1 MRSTA
6 ALVLLLLTFTAAPGI
21 AQIVPATG
29 IAGVVT
35 DSSGG
40 ALVGA
45 TVVYTNGAAEQ
56 TTVTDA
62 NGRFAFEVVPPGQ
75 GTVTAAFP
83 HFQAASQPARR
94 GGTLALVLLPDVVSE
109 TVEVNGVRPA
119 TRRVVSAT
127 RTDTLLRDVPQ
138 AVSVVTQELIADQR
152 MQSMADVVRYMP
164 GVGMAQGEGHRDAP
178 VLRGNTT
185 TSDFFVDGVR
195 DDVQYFRDVYNVER
209 VEALKGPNAM
219 IFGRGGVG
227 GVINRVSR
235 QADWSSPR
243 EVGLQFGS
251 WGDRRFTT
259 DLGTALNDSAAARVT
274 AMYHAADSFRQGVTS
289 ERVGVN
295 PTVAFQLS
303 KQTTLRAAYEFFQD
317 ERTVDRGVSSFNGRP
332 LDVARSTF
340 FGDPSLSTASAR
352 VHLTSALLEHRF
364 TNGLTIRNRS
374 SFAAYDKFYQNSFP
388 GAVNAAGTSV
398 SLSAYN
404 NDTQRTNAFNQT
416 DALFA
421 LRTGPI
427 GHALL
432 AGTEFGRQST
442 DNIRLTGYF
451 TTLGPAVT
459 SVSRPVGDPRTTLPM
474 EFRPSATD
482 ANNSGVA
489 TVAAAYV
496 QDQVTLTRH
505 LQAVVGVRV
514 DRFQVDFRNNRTA
527 ESLVSTDLLVSPRA
541 GVIVKPVQTVSI
553 YGNVSLA
560 YLPRAGEQLA
570 SLSLSNRTLDPERF
584 TNYEVGAKWDLAAS
598 LALTAALYRLD
609 RDNVAVPDPLD
620 PTRSLLVDAQRTN
633 GLELEVSGRVTA
645 RWSVAGGYAFQ
656 DGFLTQTIASNAVAG
671 NTLALLPR
679 HSVSLWNKV
688 ALSRRWEAGL
698 GIISRGDS
706 FAAVDNTVV
715 LPGYTR
721 ADAGLFY
728 NINRRVRAQLNLENL
743 LDATYFATAHSNTN
757 ITPGTPRAVRVALT
771 TRF

>member
-6 ALVLLLLTFTAAPGI
+6 VLVALILTLITTVTTA
-21 AQIVPATG
+21 QVATPTG
-29 IAGVVT
+29 VAGAVFDT
-35 DSSGG
+35 SGG
-40 ALVGA
+40 ALIGA
-45 TVVYTNGAAEQ
+45 TVVYTNGTIEH

-62 NGRFAFEVVPPGQ
+62 EGRFHFDNVPPGE
-75 GTVTAAFP
+75 GTVLVTFP
-83 HFQAASQPARR
+83 SFRAEHQPVRR
-94 GGTLALVLLPDVVSE
+94 GGALKLVLRPDVIAE

-127 RTDTLLRDVPQ
+127 KTDTLLRDVPQ
-138 AVSVVTQELIADQR
+138 AVSVVSQELIADQR

-251 WGDRRFTT
+251 WGDRRVTT
-259 DLGTALNDSAAARVT
+259 DLGAGFNDTTAARVT
-274 AMYHAADSFRQGVTS
+274 AMYQAADSFRQGVTS
-289 ERVGVN
+289 ERFGVN

-303 KQTTLRAAYEFFQD
+303 KQTTLRAGYEFFQD
-317 ERTVDRGVSSFNGRP
+317 ERTVDRGVSSFDGRP
-332 LDVARSTF
+332 LGVDRSTF
-340 FGDPSLSTASAR
+340 FGDPSLSTSSAR
-352 VHLTSALLEHRF
+352 VHLASALLEHRF
-364 TNGLTIRNRS
+364 ANGLTIRNRS
-374 SFAAYDKFYQNSFP
+374 SVGNYDKFYQNSF
-388 GAVNAAGTSV
+388 AGTV
-398 SLSAYN
+398 TAGGTAVAISAYN
-404 NDTQRTNAFNQT
+404 NDTQRTNVFNQT
-416 DALFA
+416 DVLFA
-421 LRTGPI
+421 VRTGAI
-427 GHALL
+427 GHALM

-442 DNIRLTGYF
+442 DNVRMTGYF
-451 TTLGPAVT
+451 SSIGPSVT
-459 SVSRPVGDPRTTLPM
+459 SVTRPVADPRTTLPM

-489 TVAAAYV
+489 TVAAAYA
-496 QDQVTLTRH
+496 QDQLTLTRH
-505 LQAVVGVRV
+505 LQAVVGLRV
-514 DRFQVDFRNNRTA
+514 DRFHVDFLNKRTA
-527 ESLVSTDLLVSPRA
+527 APLASTDLLLSPRA
-541 GVIVKPVQTVSI
+541 GLIVKPIQAVSI

-584 TNYEVGAKWDLAAS
+584 VNYEVGAKWDLAAS
-598 LALTAALYRLD
+598 LALTAAVYQLD

-620 PTRSLLVDAQRTN
+620 PTRSLLVDAQRTR
-633 GLELEVSGRVTA
+633 GLELEVSGRVTP

-656 DGFLTQTIASNAVAG
+656 DGFLTQTIAANAVAG
-671 NTLALLPR
+671 NVLGLLPR

-688 ALSRRWEAGL
+688 MLSRQWEAGL
-698 GIISRGDS
+698 GLISRGDS
-706 FAAVDNTVV
+706 FASVDNAVV

-721 ADAGLFY
+721 ADAAIFY
-728 NINRRVRAQLNLENL
+728 NINRRVRAQLNMENL
-743 LDATYFATAHSNTN
+743 FDATYFATAHSNTN
-757 ITPGTPRAVRVALT
+757 ITPGTPRAVRLALT